1 VGNIRKGRPLH
12 LPSWEGG
19 PHWEA
24 LHKPGTHL
32 HTVLI
37 VNNVIITTIMISDT
51 DFSIT
56 YVILIV
62 ITSAVVAVDV
72 VIVMVQCVSSVLS
85 ATFCLWWLYEGSWL
99 PRVIKTRR
107 QGQGR

>member
-1 VGNIRKGRPLH
+1 
-12 LPSWEGG
+12 
-19 PHWEA
+19 
-24 LHKPGTHL
+24 
-32 HTVLI
+32 
-37 VNNVIITTIMISDT
+37 MISDT

-85 ATFCLWWLYEGSWL
+85 ATFCL
-99 PRVIKTRR
+99 
-107 QGQGR
+107 